1 MNGDDKNL
9 AQAIEEFAELIS
21 LAKQDNKKHLDEVIE
36 NVLRESEITGFKGS
50 SLTHSIKN
58 ASELF
63 QDQIEYSEDQLK
75 ERKSSHRKQVFK
87 KITKRYFFKLAMTVT
102 SVIILWSLMY
112 PFMNNIV
119 QGLLSGKIARQPE
132 TPEEGNILFAVMM
145 FWVVSTWIL
154 SDSIYKRFI
163 DKSLF
168 VRSHTIEKVFKI
180 GLILYMTFLGYILPI
195 FQTMYSLWALT
206 SHKTLT
212 TATLISMFFT
222 TDGIGILI
230 IPLWLMVTI
239 LNLKSIMDRT

>member
-1 MNGDDKNL
+1 MKNDDKNL

-21 LAKQDNKKHLDEVIE
+21 LAKQDNKKHLNEVIE
-36 NVLRESEITGFKGS
+36 NVLREGEVTTLKWI
-50 SLTHSIKN
+50 SLSQSIKH
-58 ASELF
+58 ACKLF

-75 ERKSSHRKQVFK
+75 ERKSIHRKQVLK
-87 KITKRYFFKLAMTVT
+87 KITKRYFFKLAMTIT

-112 PFMNNIV
+112 LFMDNLV
-119 QGLLSGKIARQPE
+119 QGILSGKIVRQPE
-132 TPEEGNILFAVMM
+132 NPGEGNILFAVIM

-154 SDSIYKRFI
+154 SDSIYNRFV

-168 VRSHTIEKVFKI
+168 VRSNTTEKIFNI
-180 GLILYMTFLGYILPI
+180 CLILYMTFLGYILPI
-195 FQTMYSLWALT
+195 FQTIYSLWALT

-239 LNLKSIMDRT
+239 LSLKDILERT